1 MERYVKCKIAMNLK
15 DAQIYFT
22 THKTIDPFHTTEI
35 LSGIRKMKPQLE
47 KKELKKILSGACQA
61 VQLVLSC
68 MTNLKNISMRGAL

>member
-1 MERYVKCKIAMNLK
+1 M
-15 DAQIYFT
+15 
-22 THKTIDPFHTTEI
+22 HKYILQLTKQLILIHTAEI

-47 KKELKKILSGACQA
+47 KKELKKILLRACQA